1 MLKLKLMEDDMNSGN
16 KVISVILLFIGLTMN
31 LNAQNWEYPVI
42 KGYGPAV
49 SLPNAAVQP
58 DKSLQYKI
66 LCDVSKPAA
75 SNDQVNPG
83 LDHVAQLINVY
94 ATAGMMPDQM
104 ELVVIIHSSATPIVL
119 KNNEYKTKYGVDNP
133 NLKLLNELKKNGVVL
148 YVCGQSLAFYN
159 FKQEWMNPDITLA
172 LSALTVIPTY
182 QLMGYALLPW

>member
-1 MLKLKLMEDDMNSGN
+1 MNSGN

-104 ELVVIIHSSATPIVL
+104 KLVVIIHSAATPIVL
-119 KNNEYKTKYGVDNP
+119 KNDEYKTKYGVDNP

-148 YVCGQSLAFYN
+148 YVCGQSLAFYG
-159 FKQEWMNPDITLA
+159 FKQEWINPDITLA

-182 QLMGYALLPW
+182 QLMGYALMPW

>member
-1 MLKLKLMEDDMNSGN
+1 MLKFSLVEETMNFYN
-16 KVISVILLFIGLTMN
+16 KIITAILLLIGLAIN

-66 LCDVSKPAA
+66 LFDISKPAA

-83 LDHVAQLINVY
+83 LDHVARLINVF

-104 ELVVIIHSSATPIVL
+104 ELVVIIHSTAAPIVL
-119 KNNEYKTKYGVDNP
+119 KNEQYKTKYGVDNP
-133 NLKLLNELKKNGVVL
+133 NIQLLGELKKSGVVL
-148 YVCGQSLAFYN
+148 YVCGQTLADYS
-159 FKQEWMNPDITLA
+159 FKQEWVNPDVTLA
-172 LSALTVIPTY
+172 LSALTVVPTY
-182 QLMGYALLPW
+182 QLMGYALMPW